1 MSERRRSLFVLL
13 IVLGLIAGSL
23 FAVSSRDTKL
33 GLDLQGG
40 VQLIFEGQPTAQ
52 QPTVTQ
58 EALQNSLDIMRERV
72 DAFGVA
78 EPELLLSGSNQIEV
92 NLPGDEDADR
102 AAQQVGST
110 AQLFFYDWE
119 ANILD
124 EDCQTNPDE
133 NSSQKRQI
141 TGFYRAVQAASECE
155 PQRDDNNSAADA
167 PRFYAFNETSKQ
179 PLNGGTASS
188 SREEALEDLSDAE
201 RANAEV
207 VQVPEGILVV
217 RDQKADADA
226 PDPDRFW
233 VIQDNPALGGTDI
246 RNPEQNFDQQ
256 GGNEPIVTFD
266 FTDRGREAFQNITR
280 EIAQRGQ
287 DNALPGTDPSVGSQ
301 HFAIVLDDELVSSP
315 TISYIEYPDGID
327 GETGAEISGSFTIS
341 LRAGPGEDP
350 RDRRAADPARAD
362 LELAGLRVARR
373 PGARP
378 GRAGR
383 RRGLPDR
390 RALPDRLLPRARRHR
405 RARDG
410 RLRALLLRAR
420 RADPDHAHAAR
431 HRRPD
436 PHTGGGGRRQHRDLR
451 AGQGGAARRPQR
463 RPGDLRRLQEGPDR
477 DRGRERR
484 HVPRRLHPLHPR
496 HGGRQGLRAHARR
509 RRHPVALHRRARHPG
524 DALRDARDGAAALA
538 RGARRARLE
547 ADPVRLHRPLAL
559 VLLDVGRDPAR
570 LRDRARR
577 PGAELRDRLR
587 GRHADHRAAGAR
599 RLRRPGAGRARRHR
613 PRRRRDPD
621 RRQPGAGRERR
632 PDQRRAARPGR
643 GPARRRTSSGTASG
657 WRTT

>member
-13 IVLGLIAGSL
+13 LVLGLIAGSI

-78 EPELLLSGSNQIEV
+78 EPELLLSGRNQIEV
-92 NLPGDEDADR
+92 NLPGEENADR

-141 TGFYRAVQAASECE
+141 TGFYRAVTAASECE
-155 PQRDDNNSAADA
+155 AQDDGNNSAADA

-217 RDQKADADA
+217 RDQKADADS

-256 GGNEPIVTFD
+256 GGNEPIVTFE

-280 EIAQRGQ
+280 EIARR
-287 DNALPGTDPSVGSQ
+287 
-301 HFAIVLDDELVSSP
+301 
-315 TISYIEYPDGID
+315 TI
-327 GETGAEISGSFTIS
+327 
-341 LRAGPGEDP
+341 
-350 RDRRAADPARAD
+350 
-362 LELAGLRVARR
+362 
-373 PGARP
+373 
-378 GRAGR
+378 
-383 RRGLPDR
+383 
-390 RALPDRLLPRARRHR
+390 
-405 RARDG
+405 
-410 RLRALLLRAR
+410 
-420 RADPDHAHAAR
+420 AR
-431 HRRPD
+431 HD
-436 PHTGGGGRRQHRDLR
+436 
-451 AGQGGAARRPQR
+451 
-463 RPGDLRRLQEGPDR
+463 
-477 DRGRERR
+477 
-484 HVPRRLHPLHPR
+484 
-496 HGGRQGLRAHARR
+496 
-509 RRHPVALHRRARHPG
+509 
-524 DALRDARDGAAALA
+524 
-538 RGARRARLE
+538 
-547 ADPVRLHRPLAL
+547 
-559 VLLDVGRDPAR
+559 
-570 LRDRARR
+570 
-577 PGAELRDRLR
+577 
-587 GRHADHRAAGAR
+587 
-599 RLRRPGAGRARRHR
+599 
-613 PRRRRDPD
+613 
-621 RRQPGAGRERR
+621 
-632 PDQRRAARPGR
+632 
-643 GPARRRTSSGTASG
+643 
-657 WRTT
+657 